1 MRLVKPSYEIWKQP
15 AGLEGIYKQIER
27 AGRVCYKSSPKYRWY
42 SEDKKRWINED
53 SEEWKA
59 IENPKKE
66 YPIRGENISAKPFVD
81 RMIASGHGAM
91 LEHGTVYL
99 QIKSRDAENY
109 HLLYNK
115 YSSNPHSHINVGRG
129 CMWNTLYITTNYR
142 VLVENNWLDD
152 LKYLCEPTEYHA
164 NRITVHF
171 VCDRGVSHE
180 FVRHRV
186 FSFAQEST
194 RYCNYS
200 KDKFG
205 GEVAFI
211 IPCWYDW
218 KEGVAH
224 INDYAK
230 YGNNSEDSQAYL
242 SPLIGA
248 ELSYFRLVNTG
259 WKPQQAR
266 AVLPNAL
273 KTELVMTGFVDDWW
287 GEYLVIDKS
296 TGLIDQRIHGKF
308 YDELNNIDRD
318 KYRVVEKGF
327 FPLRCSNGA
336 HPQAQEL
343 AIPLREE
350 FINKKVW

>member
-1 MRLVKPSYEIWKQP
+1 MRLIKPSFEIIEQQ

-27 AGRVCYKSSPKYRWY
+27 AGRVCYKS
-42 SEDKKRWINED
+42 EDKITED
-53 SEEWKA
+53 
-59 IENPKKE
+59 
-66 YPIRGENISAKPFVD
+66 SAKPFVD

-99 QIKSRDAENY
+99 RYTPKDNKPLWTDKNDLESAKMWAFYSTSPYSRADENGE
-109 HLLYNK
+109 N
-115 YSSNPHSHINVGRG
+115 I
-129 CMWNTLYITTNYR
+129 YITTNYR
-142 VLVENNWLDD
+142 VLQECNRLND

-164 NRITVHF
+164 KRITVYF

-200 KDKFG
+200 NKDKFG
-205 GEVAFI
+205 SEVTFI
-211 IPCWYDW
+211 EPCWIKDNQDTYDRW
-218 KEGVAH
+218 CFYESLSK
-224 INDYAK
+224 
-230 YGNNSEDSQAYL
+230 SE
-242 SPLIGA
+242 
-248 ELSYFRLVNTG
+248 EVYFRLLEHG

-266 AVLPNAL
+266 IALSNDL

-327 FPLRCSNGA
+327 FPLRCSSGA

-350 FINKKVW
+350 FIKRKYYG